1 MKRITRKKVE
11 AWLRPMRAALREMRS
26 GYADSVRGYAV
37 TRLHNRDDYV
47 RTDFCIAGFRCLI
60 NRIFPATD
68 TACLLRIET
77 RLANGIAFEVA
88 DIDAAL
94 SLLNSLEKPLMRMS
108 AVAVSDAVIAEQIR
122 NEFESL
128 GVAA

>member
-1 MKRITRKKVE
+1 MKRVTRKKVE
-11 AWLRPMRAALREMRS
+11 AWLNPIRAALREMRS
-26 GYADSVRGYAV
+26 CYCDAIKGYAV

-47 RTDFCIAGFRCLI
+47 RLDFCLAGFRCLI
-60 NRIFPATD
+60 NRLFPETD
-68 TACLLRIET
+68 TACLLRLET

-94 SLLNSLEKPLMRMS
+94 TLLKSLEKPLMMMS
-108 AVAVSDAVIAEQIR
+108 AKEVSDAVITEQVR

-128 GVAA
+128 GMAA

>member
-1 MKRITRKKVE
+1 
-11 AWLRPMRAALREMRS
+11 MRQALHEMRS
-26 GYADSVRGYAV
+26 GYADSLRGYAV

-47 RTDFCIAGFRCLI
+47 RIDFCLAGFRCLI
-60 NRIFPATD
+60 NRLFPATD
-68 TACLLRIET
+68 TACLLRLET

>member
-1 MKRITRKKVE
+1 MKRISRRKVE
-11 AWLRPMRAALREMRS
+11 AWLRPMRQALHEMRS
-26 GYADSVRGYAV
+26 GYVDSVRGYAV
-37 TRLHNRDDYV
+37 TRLHNRDDHV
-47 RTDFCIAGFRCLI
+47 RIDFCLAGFRCLI
-60 NRIFPATD
+60 NRLFPATD
-68 TACLLRIET
+68 TACLLRLET

-108 AVAVSDAVIAEQIR
+108 EAAVSEAVIAEQIR

-128 GVAA
+128 GMAA

>member
-1 MKRITRKKVE
+1 MKRIPRKKVE

-47 RTDFCIAGFRCLI
+47 RIDFCLAGFRCLI
-60 NRIFPATD
+60 NRLFPATD
-68 TACLLRIET
+68 TACLLRLET